1 MKLMSKFLYSLK
13 QGIKG
18 AFHNK
23 TMTIIS
29 TISISAS
36 LIILGIVLTIVL
48 NINQFIKYAQD
59 EINEVRVS
67 IEEFTNDDAR
77 IELKNKIKDI
87 NGVKGVEFKTKE
99 ASFNDLK
106 RSFGEEAYLLEGV
119 QNPLEDSFLVTIDNP
134 ENIKQI
140 SREISKLEGV
150 TEITYFQDIIQN
162 FLSISSTVKKF
173 GSILI
178 GGLLL
183 ICLVIISNTIK
194 SRVYS
199 KKEEIQ
205 IIKYVGGSNLFV
217 VSPFIVEGF
226 FIGLVGATLAI
237 GICLV
242 MYGYIVENLKQF
254 INPINNIMSGA
265 VLPLASISSSL
276 ISTLLIT
283 GVVIGVLGSVISV
296 KRHLKVES
304 NRGKIE

>member
-87 NGVKGVEFKTKE
+87 NGVKSVEFKTKE

-226 FIGLVGATLAI
+226 FVGLIGATLAI

-242 MYGYIVENLKQF
+242 TYGYIVENLKQF

-276 ISTLLIT
+276 ILTLLIT

-296 KRHLKVES
+296 KRHLKV
-304 NRGKIE
+304 

>member
-87 NGVKGVEFKTKE
+87 NGVKSVEFKTKE

-226 FIGLVGATLAI
+226 FIGLIGATLAI

-242 MYGYIVENLKQF
+242 TYGYIVENLKQF

-276 ISTLLIT
+276 VLTLLIT

-296 KRHLKVES
+296 KRHLKV
-304 NRGKIE
+304 

>member
-296 KRHLKVES
+296 KRHLKV
-304 NRGKIE
+304 

>member
-67 IEEFTNDDAR
+67 IEEFTNDDTR
-77 IELKNKIKDI
+77 IELKNKIKEI

-205 IIKYVGGSNLFV
+205 IIKYVGGSNLFA

-226 FIGLVGATLAI
+226 FIGLIGAILAI

-242 MYGYIVENLKQF
+242 TYGYIIENLKQF

-265 VLPLASISSSL
+265 VLPLASISSPL
-276 ISTLLIT
+276 ILILLIT

-296 KRHLKVES
+296 KRHLKV
-304 NRGKIE
+304 

>member
-67 IEEFTNDDAR
+67 IEEFTNDDTR
-77 IELKNKIKDI
+77 IELKNKIKEI

-162 FLSISSTVKKF
+162 FLSISNTVKKF

-205 IIKYVGGSNLFV
+205 IIKYVGGSNLFA

-226 FIGLVGATLAI
+226 FIGLIGAILAI

-242 MYGYIVENLKQF
+242 TYGYIIENLKQF

-265 VLPLASISSSL
+265 VLPLASISSPL
-276 ISTLLIT
+276 ILILLIT

-296 KRHLKVES
+296 KRHLKV
-304 NRGKIE
+304 

>member
-178 GGLLL
+178 G
-183 ICLVIISNTIK
+183 
-194 SRVYS
+194 VY
-199 KKEEIQ
+199 
-205 IIKYVGGSNLFV
+205 Y
-217 VSPFIVEGF
+217 
-226 FIGLVGATLAI
+226 
-237 GICLV
+237 
-242 MYGYIVENLKQF
+242 
-254 INPINNIMSGA
+254 
-265 VLPLASISSSL
+265 
-276 ISTLLIT
+276 
-283 GVVIGVLGSVISV
+283 
-296 KRHLKVES
+296 
-304 NRGKIE
+304 

>member
-265 VLPLASISSSL
+265 VIPLASISSSL

-296 KRHLKVES
+296 KRHLKV
-304 NRGKIE
+304 

>member
-226 FIGLVGATLAI
+226 FIGLIGATLAI

-242 MYGYIVENLKQF
+242 TYGYIVENLKQF

-265 VLPLASISSSL
+265 VIPLASISSSL
-276 ISTLLIT
+276 ILILLIT

-296 KRHLKVES
+296 KRHLKV
-304 NRGKIE
+304 

>member
-217 VSPFIVEGF
+217 VSPFMVEGF

-296 KRHLKVES
+296 KRHLKV
-304 NRGKIE
+304 

>member
-59 EINEVRVS
+59 EINEVMVS

-226 FIGLVGATLAI
+226 FIGLIGATLAI

-242 MYGYIVENLKQF
+242 TYGYIVENLKQF

-276 ISTLLIT
+276 ILILLIT

-296 KRHLKVES
+296 KRHLKV
-304 NRGKIE
+304 

>member
-87 NGVKGVEFKTKE
+87 NGVKSVEFKTKE

-140 SREISKLEGV
+140 SRAISKLEGV

-226 FIGLVGATLAI
+226 FIGLIGATLAV

-242 MYGYIVENLKQF
+242 TYGYIVENLKQF

-276 ISTLLIT
+276 ILTLLIT

-296 KRHLKVES
+296 KRHLKV
-304 NRGKIE
+304 

>member
-59 EINEVRVS
+59 EINEVRIS

-217 VSPFIVEGF
+217 VSPFMVEGF

-296 KRHLKVES
+296 KRHLKV
-304 NRGKIE
+304 

>member
-226 FIGLVGATLAI
+226 FIGLIGATLAI

-242 MYGYIVENLKQF
+242 TYGYIVENLKQF

-276 ISTLLIT
+276 ILILLIT

-296 KRHLKVES
+296 KRHLKV
-304 NRGKIE
+304 

>member
-217 VSPFIVEGF
+217 ISPFIVEGF
-226 FIGLVGATLAI
+226 FIGLIGATLAI

-254 INPINNIMSGA
+254 INPINNIISGA
-265 VLPLASISSSL
+265 VLPLASISPSL
-276 ISTLLIT
+276 ILTLLIT

-296 KRHLKVES
+296 KRHLKV
-304 NRGKIE
+304 